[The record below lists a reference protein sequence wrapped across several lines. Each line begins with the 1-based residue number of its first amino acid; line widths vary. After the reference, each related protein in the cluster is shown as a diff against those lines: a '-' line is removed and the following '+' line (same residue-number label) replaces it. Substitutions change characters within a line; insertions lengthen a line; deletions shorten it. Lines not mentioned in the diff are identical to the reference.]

1 MNRTHLNVIF
11 LIFVML
17 TISCNN
23 KSENHRNNPDSK
35 DQIKE
40 QQPNDSRQKQD
51 TLTQNKAGDWLLV
64 PGKSAGK
71 TQINQDTEQVFKNLG
86 KPDGGDAAMGK
97 SVAIWYA
104 HHDSTSYATAIYAT
118 RDMGNS
124 PQAFVRQI
132 RITSPS
138 FKTKENIRV
147 TSDLP
152 AISKIFQLQIA
163 EKFKDA
169 DQEYTVYDSREGIAF
184 EINEDKKCVAIIIHE
199 PGKAIPGTYLKFRTT
214 NKFINKR

>member
-1 MNRTHLNVIF
+1 MIRVNLSAII

-17 TISCNN
+17 ITSCNH
-23 KSENHRNNPDSK
+23 KSEDNKNNPDLK
-35 DQIKE
+35 DQLKK
-40 QQPNDSRQKQD
+40 QQPDRASQD
-51 TLTQNKAGDWLLV
+51 TLTQNTANDWLLV

-71 TQINQDTEQVFKNLG
+71 THINQDTEQVFENLG
-86 KPDGGDAAMGK
+86 KADGGDAAMGK

-104 HHDSTSYATAIYAT
+104 HHDSTSYSTAIYAT

-124 PQAFVRQI
+124 PQALVRQI
-132 RITSPS
+132 RVTSPS
-138 FKTKENIRV
+138 FKTKEQIHV
-147 TSDLP
+147 TSDLS

-199 PGKAIPGTYLKFRTT
+199 AGKAIPGTYLKFRTT